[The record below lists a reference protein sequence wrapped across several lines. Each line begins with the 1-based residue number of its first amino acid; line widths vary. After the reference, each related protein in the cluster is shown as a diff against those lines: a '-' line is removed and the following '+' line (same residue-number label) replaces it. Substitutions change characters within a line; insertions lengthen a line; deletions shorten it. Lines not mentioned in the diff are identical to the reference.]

1 MNIYK
6 CICCGNTK
14 SSEKDCTCS
23 ECGYK
28 MYSAPYERKSIL
40 IDEIQNF
47 IKSLM
52 INQIDDTCIS
62 YYRKKQKRKLKN
74 EDESDIFD
82 IILKSD
88 DDSRF
93 PCFDKIQHFVCSADR
108 TEKFIA
114 RLSDS
119 LEQIEK
125 YISSVYQQKY
135 EIDFTGLIEIVEESD
150 ETISKA
156 LNVFGE
162 NFEAEKIEIPEAEL
176 LYSEIP
182 DEELLVKAKELLS
195 IQHELTDKI
204 HKFIKHNN
212 IYGTAYSKKFV
223 LKNGTEEHIDHVD
236 VLTKAVNKAQRILD
250 KKYLVDIFSDGTD
263 ELYEMLR
270 VLWNSIGLIM
280 NAPILEKTYVYTFN
294 EVNLC
299 EKDFK
304 DLLIDYVNK
313 RYAVIYNTGLA
324 ADFFDAKTE
333 DELFNIYNKMIE
345 CDSYGYFG
353 VNKSSLL
360 IPGKNEVKLQ
370 KLIGL
375 SSIKESVRKIK
386 AYALNNKDSE
396 SLNLHMCFYGNP
408 GTGKTEVARVI
419 AGILYENKILPSD
432 RVVEVD
438 RSGLVSQYFGATAE
452 KTKNVIESAMGGVL
466 FIDEAYALGNNSDN
480 SLTDYGRE
488 AIDTLVKAMEDYRG
502 KFCVIFAGYKY
513 QMLDMISINPG
524 LRSRIQFELEFP
536 NYSRIEL
543 KEIAELMLE
552 KRRYTVSETAMERIL
567 DITDIR
573 RREPNFANAREVR
586 NLLDGII
593 MCQNLR
599 CVGTEDNELGI
610 IDINK
615 YVEDSGVKLP
625 VEISSSKILT
635 PEEELDNLIGLDS
648 VKRMVKKIKAYAK
661 KNKNEADFNL
671 HMCFYGNPGTG
682 KTEVARII
690 SGILHNAGI
699 LSEAKLIET
708 DSHGLIGK
716 FVGETAP
723 KTQTKI
729 SDAMGGVLF
738 IDEAYGLVN
747 SAMPSGNNY
756 GDEAIEVLLKNMED
770 HRGRFCIIFAG
781 YKDEMKD
788 LLNSNPGLQSRI
800 QFTLEFPDYSRDEL
814 GQIAVR
820 FLQNKKYDIS
830 PDALELLINIVEYYR
845 GCENFANART
855 VRNILD
861 QVIMNQNLRTED
873 AEGDNNRIIYSD
885 VEDYLC
891 DEGIDLNNRNKNIHR
906 IGF

>member
-6 CICCGNTK
+6 CICCGHERNNDK
-14 SSEKDCTCS
+14 QCTCP

-28 MYSAPYERKSIL
+28 MYSAPFERKKVL
-40 IDEIQNF
+40 IVDIQNF

-52 INQIDDTCIS
+52 LNQVDDDSFSC
-62 YYRKKQKRKLKN
+62 YRKKQKQKAKK
-74 EDESDIFD
+74 EDSEISD
-82 IILKSD
+82 IILKSED
-88 DDSRF
+88 DCRF
-93 PCFDKIQHFVCSADR
+93 PGFVKIQHFVCSADR
-108 TEKFIA
+108 TEKFIE
-114 RLSDS
+114 RLNDS
-119 LEQIEK
+119 LEQIEN
-125 YISSVYQQKY
+125 YISSEYQQKY
-135 EIDFTGLIEIVEESD
+135 EIDFSGLIETVEESD
-150 ETISKA
+150 ETISKV

-162 NFEAEKIEIPEAEL
+162 NFNTEKIIIPEAVL
-176 LYSEIP
+176 DYSESP
-182 DEELLVKAKELLS
+182 DEELLAKAKELINIL
-195 IQHELTDKI
+195 HELASKI

-212 IYGTAYSKKFV
+212 IYGTAYSKKFIV
-223 LKNGTEEHIDHVD
+223 KNVTEEHIDYVN
-236 VLTKAVNKAQRILD
+236 VLTKAVDKTQKILD
-250 KKYLVDIFSDGTD
+250 KKYMVDIFSDGTD

-270 VLWNSIGLIM
+270 ALWNSIGLIM

-294 EVNLC
+294 DENLC

-304 DLLIDYVNK
+304 DRLIDYVNK
-313 RYAVIYNTGLA
+313 RYAVIYNTVLA
-324 ADFFDAKTE
+324 TDFFDAKTE
-333 DELFNIYNKMIE
+333 DELFNLYNKMIG
-345 CDSYGYFG
+345 CDANGYFG
-353 VNKSSLL
+353 VNKFSLL
-360 IPGKNEVKLQ
+360 IPGKNEAKLQ

-396 SLNLHMCFYGNP
+396 ALNLHMCFYGNP
-408 GTGKTEVARVI
+408 GTGKTEVARII

-438 RSGLVSQYFGATAE
+438 RSGLVSQYFGATTE

-480 SLTDYGRE
+480 SITDYGRE

-502 KFCVIFAGYKY
+502 KFCVIFAGYKN

-536 NYSRIEL
+536 NYSRAEL
-543 KEIAELMLE
+543 KEIGELMLE
-552 KRRYTVSETAMERIL
+552 KRRYVISETAMQKIL

-610 IDINK
+610 IDVNK
-615 YVEDSGVKLP
+615 YIEDSDIKLP
-625 VEISSSKILT
+625 TEISSSKILT

-690 SGILHNAGI
+690 SGILYNAGI

-723 KTQTKI
+723 KTQSKI

-738 IDEAYGLVN
+738 VDEAYGLVN
-747 SAMPSGNNY
+747 SVSTSGNNY

-770 HRGRFCIIFAG
+770 HRGRFCVILAG
-781 YKDEMKD
+781 YKREMNE
-788 LLNSNPGLQSRI
+788 LLNSNPGIQSRI
-800 QFTLEFPDYSRDEL
+800 QFTLEFPDYSREEL
-814 GQIAVR
+814 EQIALR
-820 FLQNKKYDIS
+820 FLQKKKYVIE
-830 PDALELLINIVEYYR
+830 PDALSLLSDVTEYYR
-845 GCENFANART
+845 NRENFANART

-873 AEGDNNRIIYSD
+873 TEEDNTIILCD
-885 VEDYLC
+885 VEDYLS
-891 DEGIDLNNRNKNIHR
+891 DEGIDITRTPCSTQR
-906 IGF
+906 IGFV

>member
-6 CICCGNTK
+6 CICCGY
-14 SSEKDCTCS
+14 EKTSDKECTCP

-28 MYSAPYERKSIL
+28 MYPAPFERKRVL
-40 IDEIQNF
+40 IDDIQNF

-52 INQIDDTCIS
+52 LNQVDDDSFSC
-62 YYRKKQKRKLKN
+62 YRKKQKQKAKK
-74 EDESDIFD
+74 EDSEISD
-82 IILKSD
+82 IILKSED
-88 DDSRF
+88 DCRF
-93 PCFDKIQHFVCSADR
+93 PGFVKIQHFVCSADR
-108 TEKFIA
+108 TEKFIE
-114 RLSDS
+114 RLNDS
-119 LEQIEK
+119 LEQIEN
-125 YISSVYQQKY
+125 YISSEYQQKY
-135 EIDFTGLIEIVEESD
+135 EIDFSGLIETVEESD
-150 ETISKA
+150 ETISKV

-162 NFEAEKIEIPEAEL
+162 NFNAEKIIIPEAVL
-176 LYSEIP
+176 DYSESP
-182 DEELLVKAKELLS
+182 DEELLAKAKELINIL
-195 IQHELTDKI
+195 HELASKI

-212 IYGTAYSKKFV
+212 IYGTAYSKKFIV
-223 LKNGTEEHIDHVD
+223 KNVTEEHIDYVN
-236 VLTKAVNKAQRILD
+236 VLTKAVDKTQKILD
-250 KKYLVDIFSDGTD
+250 KKYMVDIFSDGTD

-270 VLWNSIGLIM
+270 ALWNSIGLIM
-280 NAPILEKTYVYTFN
+280 NAPMLEKTYVYTFN
-294 EVNLC
+294 NENLC

-304 DLLIDYVNK
+304 DRLIDYVNK
-313 RYAVIYNTGLA
+313 RYAVIYNTVLA
-324 ADFFDAKTE
+324 TDFFDAKTE
-333 DELFNIYNKMIE
+333 DELFNLYNKMIE
-345 CDSYGYFG
+345 CDANGYFG
-353 VNKSSLL
+353 VNKFSLL
-360 IPGKNEVKLQ
+360 IPGKNEAKLQ

-396 SLNLHMCFYGNP
+396 ALNLHMCFYGNP
-408 GTGKTEVARVI
+408 GTGKTEVARII

-438 RSGLVSQYFGATAE
+438 RSGLVSQYFGATTQ

-480 SLTDYGRE
+480 ITDYGRE

-502 KFCVIFAGYKY
+502 KFCVIFAGYKN

-536 NYSRIEL
+536 NYSRAEL
-543 KEIAELMLE
+543 KEIADLMLE
-552 KRRYTVSETAMERIL
+552 KRRYVIGETAMQKIL

-573 RREPNFANAREVR
+573 RHEPNFANAREVR

-610 IDINK
+610 IDVNK
-615 YVEDSGVKLP
+615 YIEDSGIKLP
-625 VEISSSKILT
+625 TETGSSKILT

-690 SGILHNAGI
+690 SGILYNTGI

-723 KTQTKI
+723 KTQARI

-747 SAMPSGNNY
+747 SVSSSGNNY

-770 HRGRFCIIFAG
+770 HRGRFCAILAG
-781 YKDEMKD
+781 YKREMNE

-814 GQIAVR
+814 GQIALS
-820 FLQNKKYDIS
+820 FLKKKRYDIS
-830 PDALELLINIVEYYR
+830 SDALSLLLDITEYYR
-845 GCENFANART
+845 NRENFANART

-873 AEGDNNRIIYSD
+873 TEEDNTIILCD
-885 VEDYLC
+885 VEDYLS
-891 DEGIDLNNRNKNIHR
+891 DEGIDITRTQCSTLR
-906 IGF
+906 IGFI